1 MKWLQTN
8 SAIQFK
14 AIYKILTLCLIMLT
28 TFSAMAKDIKS
39 EFITLPKHNIELHYL
54 ASYEQGNENT
64 IVLVHGL
71 GSYSKGYLKNLDE
84 LVKYANV
91 FAIDLPG
98 FGASQLGNFIPGMN
112 NYASLIDEFVIEKKL
127 KNVIMVG
134 HSMGGQIVA
143 TLAINEN
150 PEWLK
155 NVILL
160 SPAGI
165 ETFSDNDKAWFSSVI
180 TTDLYLNLTN
190 EQIKQNFDV
199 NFYGIQL
206 PEDANFMLEDRLL
219 IKENKDNY
227 FQYCNTIVTCIHAML
242 NEPIY
247 DKISS
252 INVPVEVIFGQ
263 NDLLIPNKILHP
275 NLTITALTDKL
286 KNDYP
291 NIVVTLLDKSGH
303 FIQWDRSDAIN
314 TIIINAIKN

>member
-1 MKWLQTN
+1 
-8 SAIQFK
+8 
-14 AIYKILTLCLIMLT
+14 
-28 TFSAMAKDIKS
+28 MAKDIKS
-39 EFITLPKHNIELHYL
+39 EFITLPKHNIELHFL
-54 ASYEQGNENT
+54 ASYEPKNKNT

-71 GSYSKGYLKNLDE
+71 GSYSKAYLKNLDE
-84 LVKYANV
+84 LAKYANV

-98 FGASQLGNFIPGMN
+98 FGETELRKFVPGIQS
-112 NYASLIDEFVIEKKL
+112 YSSVIDEFVTEKNL
-127 KNVIMVG
+127 ENVILVG

-143 TLAINEN
+143 TLAIYEN

-155 NVILL
+155 SIILL

-165 ETFSDNDKAWFSSVI
+165 ETFSDNDRTWFSSVI
-180 TTDLYLNLTN
+180 TPDLYLNLTD
-190 EQIKQNFDV
+190 EQIKQNFNV
-199 NFYGIQL
+199 NFYGVQL

-227 FQYCNTIVTCIHAML
+227 FQYCNTIVSCIHAML

-252 INVPVEVIFGQ
+252 INVPVKVLFGQ

-275 NLTITALTDKL
+275 NQTITALTEKL
-286 KNDYP
+286 KNEYP
-291 NIVVTLLDKSGH
+291 NVVVTLLDKSGH

-314 TIIINAIKN
+314 ELIINEIKN